1 MSKGYLAFVLHAH
14 LPYVRHPEYDSF
26 LEERW
31 LFEAIGETYVPLVE
45 VLERL
50 CAEGVRAQLTVSIS
64 PSLLAMLEDAL
75 LQERYAAHLARCIEL
90 SEKELERTR
99 NDGHF
104 HYLAGFYREFFGRT
118 KAVFVDR
125 YGGRLAAA
133 FKRFHEAGLIE
144 LVTTTATHMLMPL
157 FAAQP
162 RAVAAQIGAG
172 LDYFERVFG
181 WRPQG
186 MWLPECGYYPG
197 VDELLAREGVRYF
210 FVESHGIDHASATPY
225 YGVYAPLYTPA
236 GVAAFGRDQAST
248 KQVWSAR
255 EGFPGHPD
263 YREFYRDIGHDLD
276 FDYIRPYIAGDVRVD
291 TGIKY
296 HRITGPTGWKEPYR
310 PEVARERAAQH
321 AGDFLHQRVA
331 HVEYLSAVMETAP
344 VVVAPFDA
352 ELFGHWWFE
361 GPQWLDFVIRKA
373 AFDHGTVELIGL
385 SAYLDRHPVHQTGV
399 PCTSTWGHKG
409 YFEGWLNGATDW
421 LYPPLYECGRRLE
434 RLVERYG
441 SSGAVPELTHRVL
454 QQCMRELLLGQSSD
468 WPFIINTGTATEYA
482 ARRVRDHVARFY
494 YLADALENG
503 EVDVERLVALE
514 AMDNIFPEVDYRLYR
529 GGAGVEESK
538 GGKVEE
544 RPSGGAERPRHG
556 GTAVGE

>member
-1 MSKGYLAFVLHAH
+1 MSKGYVAFVLHAH
-14 LPYVRHPEYDSF
+14 LPYVRHPEYESF

-31 LFEAIGETYVPLVE
+31 LFEAITETYVPLVQ
-45 VLERL
+45 LLDRL
-50 CAEGVRAQLTVSIS
+50 CAERVRCQITLSVS
-64 PSLLAMLEDAL
+64 PSLLAMLEDPL
-75 LQERYAAHLARCIEL
+75 LQERYAAHLAKCIEL
-90 SEKELERTR
+90 SDKELERTR
-99 NDGHF
+99 HDGHF

-118 KAVFVDR
+118 QEVFVNQCQ
-125 YGGRLAAA
+125 GRLAAA
-133 FKRFHEAGLIE
+133 FKRFHEVGVIE
-144 LVTTTATHMLMPL
+144 LATTTATHMLMPL
-157 FAAQP
+157 FSAQP
-162 RAVAAQIGAG
+162 RAVEAQIRTG
-172 LDYFERVFG
+172 LDYFASVFG
-181 WRPQG
+181 FRPQG

-197 VDELLAREGVRYF
+197 VDEVLAREGVRYF

-263 YREFYRDIGHDLD
+263 YREFYRDIGQDLD
-276 FDYIRPYIAGDVRVD
+276 FHYIQPYIAGDIRVD

-296 HRITGPTGWKEPYR
+296 YRITGPTAWKEPYH
-310 PEVARERAAQH
+310 PDVARERAAQH
-321 AGDFLHQRVA
+321 AGDFLRQRVA
-331 HVEYLSAVMETAP
+331 HVEYLSSVMETAP

-373 AFDHGTVELIGL
+373 AFDQGAVELIGL

-409 YFEGWLNGATDW
+409 YFEGWLNGTTDW

-434 RLVERYG
+434 VLTARYG
-441 SSGAVPELTHRVL
+441 AGPDVPALTRRAL

-468 WPFIINTGTATEYA
+468 WPFIINNGTATEYA

-494 YLADALENG
+494 YLADALEQG
-503 EVDVERLVALE
+503 TVDPEVLEALE
-514 AMDNIFPEVDYRLYR
+514 TMDNIFPDADYRLY
-529 GGAGVEESK
+529 GSAAA
-538 GGKVEE
+538 
-544 RPSGGAERPRHG
+544 AEGR
-556 GTAVGE
+556 